1 MFVVHG
7 GAGGVSVL
15 DAASGALQ
23 RDIDLGRIPRAV
35 VVDAQARRAVVISG
49 RAAISAPYAW
59 SWVPPLLRRVIPFL
73 SQPGPHTHI
82 VPSSVTILDTSHL

>member
-1 MFVVHG
+1 VFVFHG

-23 RDIDLGRIPRAV
+23 RNIDLGRIPRAV

-49 RAAISAPYAW
+49 RGAASAPDAW
-59 SWVPPLLRRVIPFL
+59 DWVPPLLRRSLPFL
-73 SQPGPHTHI
+73 SPPGAHTHI